1 MRNTLVT
8 MLTASILVAAAVVG
22 MPSSAQS
29 QVIIIVGNGQPY
41 YPPPYPHPYPYDR
54 HVVFGGYYSG
64 YGYYPHPYPYP
75 YQSSPVAI
83 TPSTA
88 IPMARPTSLIEPWC
102 SAGEIQFD

>member
-64 YGYYPHPYPYP
+64 YGYYPHPHPHPYPYP
-75 YQSSPVAI
+75 SHHPVVSGGYYPEYGYSNGEGEAYQPY
-83 TPSTA
+83 
-88 IPMARPTSLIEPWC
+88 
-102 SAGEIQFD
+102 